1 MLLSQSHATF
11 PEDSLCQTHGTSP
24 WIKSW
29 KTLKKDWKHI
39 KWRTGFATS
48 PKDFHS
54 PTIYFKSTIL
64 VLVQKVFTSFKS
76 QRKYQVS
83 HHAANVMFI
92 ILSDFWPDLSGKLS
106 PRVSKKKVQ
115 DTTSELFVTIFI
127 AQFRMIDLVLNG
139 FDPKYMS
146 QCIPKISLTY
156 KKSNNS
162 RLNCTPLRSAE
173 ILKSY
178 NMQLA

>member
-1 MLLSQSHATF
+1 M
-11 PEDSLCQTHGTSP
+11 
-24 WIKSW
+24 
-29 KTLKKDWKHI
+29 
-39 KWRTGFATS
+39 
-48 PKDFHS
+48 
-54 PTIYFKSTIL
+54 IYFKSRIL

-127 AQFRMIDLVLNG
+127 AQFRMIDLV
-139 FDPKYMS
+139 FKWIWS
-146 QCIPKISLTY
+146 KIYVTMYSKDFLD
-156 KKSNNS
+156 
-162 RLNCTPLRSAE
+162 
-173 ILKSY
+173 I
-178 NMQLA
+178 